1 MIARSGS
8 GWQYILADLS
18 LILFM
23 VTAAALAQAQD
34 GPPPPH
40 PAAAKAQSSPKA
52 QALSTQ
58 GEPVAIYR
66 AVPNAPPLHDWL
78 RDQFTDARQHLTI
91 VAQYRPG
98 GQVAAMMLAQNLAQD
113 AGDAGKKARIVVEPG
128 NDEATAVLAFDSP
141 ASDRPGK

>member
-34 GPPPPH
+34 GPSPSP

-52 QALSTQ
+52 QALSAQ

-66 AVPNAPPLHDWL
+66 AVPSAPPLHDWL
-78 RDQFTDARQHLTI
+78 RDQIADARQQLTI

-98 GQVAAMMLAQNLAQD
+98 GQVAALTLAQNLARD
-113 AGDAGKKARIVVEPG
+113 AGEAGRKARIVVEPG
-128 NDEATAVLAFDSP
+128 SEEATAVLAFDTP
-141 ASDRPGK
+141 ASDRSGK